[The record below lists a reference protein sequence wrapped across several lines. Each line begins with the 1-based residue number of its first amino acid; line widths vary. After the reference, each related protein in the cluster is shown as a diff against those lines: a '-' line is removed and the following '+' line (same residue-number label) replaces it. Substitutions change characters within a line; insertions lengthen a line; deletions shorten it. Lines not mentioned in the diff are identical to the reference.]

1 LPWRHFHGIGARH
14 NPSADCSVYP
24 GIPRWH
30 SDCDGKEMTMR
41 ETTDGRYVEVIENEW
56 WDTTG
61 TALVDDDEIE
71 SYLEANPRV
80 GIMVRETSAE
90 MAERETGSPRLH

>member
-1 LPWRHFHGIGARH
+1 
-14 NPSADCSVYP
+14 
-24 GIPRWH
+24 
-30 SDCDGKEMTMR
+30 MR
-41 ETTDGRYVEVIENEW
+41 ETTDGRYVEVTENEW